1 MIGRTR
7 ENAAAAPEPDR
18 PTTADATA
26 STPFHDLDRY
36 VAIPRTSGLALS
48 RDGSRL
54 VTTVQT
60 LDPKRTAYRT
70 ALWEVDPAGHVPA
83 RRLTRSA
90 KGESSATFTAAGDVL
105 FTSARPD
112 PDSTADDDP
121 TSALWLLPAGGGEA
135 RVVATTSAGVSAPLA
150 AADAP
155 VVSVAADVLPS
166 ARDLAHD
173 AALRSARKDAKVA
186 AILHT
191 GYPVRHWDH
200 DLGPSQPH
208 RFVADLTTLADEPAR
223 PLPAP
228 GGTGTGHDDPDDDAP
243 HDPRLLDLRDVSRG
257 VGGTPGRALWEHSAD
272 LSADGT
278 TLVTT
283 WQVPGP
289 GASTRSTLVAID
301 TATGERRTLVD
312 EPGAQVHGPRVSP
325 DGAYV
330 AFVRETLTTPQQA
343 PEETL
348 AVVPLH
354 APDGRAGSADR
365 DDAPTTRAENHAT
378 PRTLAPHWDR
388 WPTSARWLPD
398 GSGLLVTADDDG
410 RGPVFLVSFSP
421 DGKGEHGTA
430 ERVTSDDAVFT
441 DVQVARRPHR
451 VRAAD
456 EPTSSR
462 RTPCAST
469 WARSSTA
476 VRRAPGPRSPRRR
489 CRAPSRPRTCRARS
503 SRSRRRRPTTCA
515 CAAGSRCRTARAPT
529 TRRRCSCGSTVD
541 RSVRGTRGAWRWN
554 PWLMVARGYAV
565 LLPDPAL
572 STGYGQDF
580 VQRGWGRWG
589 QAPYTDLLAITD
601 HVEALPE
608 VDESRTAAMGGSFG
622 GYMANWV
629 AGHTDRFRAVVTHAS
644 LWALDQFGP
653 TTDHSYYWQREMT
666 PEMALENSPHRFV
679 GDIVTPMLVI
689 HGDKDYR
696 VPIGEGLRL
705 WYEPAV
711 RVRAAG
717 RPRRRHRPPVP
728 VLPGREPLDPH
739 AAAREGLVRGG
750 PRVPRGARA
759 RRDAGRR
766 GRSPADDARLTAAG
780 HGRGRARPQ
789 GRSEPQSDPE
799 VVLGV
804 RAGVRRPAA
813 EPGSS
818 RRASAGRA
826 AGPRHRAPPPRRSA
840 ASSHGARGGR
850 RGRARA
856 PTAGRHGRRGGRGRR
871 AGCRA
876 WSVSS
881 SVVARPVDRFHRKET
896 EKIAVRDVTSVVIF
910 QEVCRAAATIAS
922 ASSRGR
928 ESIGQW
934 PVGTST

>member
-1 MIGRTR
+1 MS
-7 ENAAAAPEPDR
+7 NDAAAAPEPDR

-26 STPFHDLDRY
+26 STPFHDLDQY

-60 LDPKRTAYRT
+60 LDAKRTAYRT
-70 ALWEVDPAGHVPA
+70 ALWEVDPTGQDPA
-83 RRLTRSA
+83 RRLTRST

-112 PDSTADDDP
+112 PDATSDDDP
-121 TSALWLLPAGGGEA
+121 KAALWLLPAGGGEA
-135 RVVATTSAGVSAPLA
+135 RVVATAPAGVGGPLA

-155 VVSVAADVLPS
+155 VISVAADVLPS

-173 AALRSARKDAKVA
+173 AELRKARKDGKVA

-200 DLGPSQPH
+200 DLGPGQAH

-228 GGTGTGHDDPDDDAP
+228 TGSTDDAVTGAPSDGAPSDTSEDAP

-257 VGGTPGRALWEHSAD
+257 VGHGGAAPGRALWEHSAD

-312 EPGAQVHGPRVSP
+312 EPGAQVHGPRISP
-325 DGAYV
+325 DGAFV

-354 APDGRAGSADR
+354 APDGPAGADGSH
-365 DDAPTTRAENHAT
+365 DDGPTTRAENHAT

-388 WPTSARWLPD
+388 WPTSLRWLPD

-410 RGPVFLVSFSP
+410 RGPVFLVAFAP
-421 DGKGEHGTA
+421 DSKGEHGTA
-430 ERVTSDDAVFT
+430 ERITSDDAVFT
-441 DVQVARRPHR
+441 DVQVAPDGRSAYALRTSYLEPSAPVRLDLGAFLDSGEPGARTPVPATPLRGPVAAPDLPGTLVEVETAASDDVR
-451 VRAAD
+451 VRGWLAL
-456 EPTSSR
+456 PHG
-462 RTPCAST
+462 AS
-469 WARSSTA
+469 AEDP
-476 VRRAPGPRSPRRR
+476 APLLLWIHGGPL
-489 CRAPSRPRTCRARS
+489 
-503 SRSRRRRPTTCA
+503 
-515 CAAGSRCRTARAPT
+515 GSWNAW
-529 TRRRCSCGSTVD
+529 S
-541 RSVRGTRGAWRWN
+541 WRWN
-554 PWLMVARGYAV
+554 PWLMVAQGYAV

-601 HVEALPE
+601 HVETLPE
-608 VDESRTAAMGGSFG
+608 VDATRTAAMGGSFG

-679 GDIVTPMLVI
+679 GDIVTPMLVV

-705 WYEPAV
+705 WYELLSASGLPASPDGETV
-711 RVRAAG
+711 
-717 RPRRRHRPPVP
+717 HRFLYFPDENHWILTPQ
-728 VLPGREPLDPH
+728 H
-739 AAAREGLVRGG
+739 AKVWY
-750 PRVPRGARA
+750 
-759 RRDAGRR
+759 
-766 GRSPADDARLTAAG
+766 
-780 HGRGRARPQ
+780 Q
-789 GRSEPQSDPE
+789 
-799 VVLGV
+799 VVLAFLAEHVLG
-804 RAGVRRPAA
+804 ATPGEGDAA
-813 EPGSS
+813 L
-818 RRASAGRA
+818 
-826 AGPRHRAPPPRRSA
+826 
-840 ASSHGARGGR
+840 
-850 RGRARA
+850 
-856 PTAGRHGRRGGRGRR
+856 PTTLG
-871 AGCRA
+871 
-876 WSVSS
+876 
-881 SVVARPVDRFHRKET
+881 
-896 EKIAVRDVTSVVIF
+896 
-910 QEVCRAAATIAS
+910 
-922 ASSRGR
+922 
-928 ESIGQW
+928 
-934 PVGTST
+934 